1 MALLDE
7 LKLNNRKQPEQEL
20 KPAMNPLL
28 QGIFNLLGGG
38 LEGAIPNDPVIE
50 NLVKGGKSATEL
62 GTQLINDPFNFTAL
76 GKGAAGAKYA
86 LTPFMIARRKEIQQT
101 LKTFDDDPI
110 LRGNE
115 AVRTKLKK
123 ELDNIN
129 KTEIEDLRVD
139 NQYKGFVKD
148 PTTFGKTNDLS
159 KIIIPPLTTKTGI
172 RATGKTAEVADATS
186 KTGRRIDDIS
196 RLMIPP
202 LTQTSRKVTKQTEV
216 PTAFTREI
224 DDLATQIRRQ
234 EAAGGDPTSLFE
246 EVPQDMVED
255 LIRELSRNKFQ

>member
-1 MALLDE
+1 MALRDE

-50 NLVKGGKSATEL
+50 SLVKAGGFFKEQA
-62 GTQLINDPFNFTAL
+62 NDPFNYL
-76 GKGAAGAKYA
+76 GGGTVKGAKIA

-159 KIIIPPLTTKTGI
+159 KIIIPPLSKDAMQAARVARG
-172 RATGKTAEVADATS
+172 EVADATS
-186 KTGRRIDDIS
+186 KTGRRA
-196 RLMIPP
+196 P
-202 LTQTSRKVTKQTEV
+202 KQTEV

>member
-50 NLVKGGKSATEL
+50 SLVKAGGFFKEQA
-62 GTQLINDPFNFTAL
+62 NDPFNYL
-76 GKGAAGAKYA
+76 GGGTVKGAKIA

-148 PTTFGKTNDLS
+148 PTTFGKTS
-159 KIIIPPLTTKTGI
+159 Q
-172 RATGKTAEVADATS
+172 VADATS
-186 KTGRRIDDIS
+186 KTGRRA
-196 RLMIPP
+196 P
-202 LTQTSRKVTKQTEV
+202 KQTEV

>member
-1 MALLDE
+1 MALRDE

-50 NLVKGGKSATEL
+50 SLVKGGQSATEL

-159 KIIIPPLTTKTGI
+159 KIIIPPLSKDAMQAARVARG
-172 RATGKTAEVADATS
+172 EVADATS
-186 KTGRRIDDIS
+186 KTGRRA
-196 RLMIPP
+196 P
-202 LTQTSRKVTKQTEV
+202 KQTEV

>member
-1 MALLDE
+1 
-7 LKLNNRKQPEQEL
+7 
-20 KPAMNPLL
+20 
-28 QGIFNLLGGG
+28 
-38 LEGAIPNDPVIE
+38 
-50 NLVKGGKSATEL
+50 
-62 GTQLINDPFNFTAL
+62 
-76 GKGAAGAKYA
+76 
-86 LTPFMIARRKEIQQT
+86 MIARRKEIQQT

-148 PTTFGKTNDLS
+148 PTTFGKTS
-159 KIIIPPLTTKTGI
+159 Q
-172 RATGKTAEVADATS
+172 VADATS
-186 KTGRRIDDIS
+186 KTGRRA
-196 RLMIPP
+196 P
-202 LTQTSRKVTKQTEV
+202 KQTEV

>member
-50 NLVKGGKSATEL
+50 SLVKGGGFFKEQA
-62 GTQLINDPFNFTAL
+62 NDPFNYL
-76 GKGAAGAKYA
+76 GGGTVKGAKIA

-148 PTTFGKTNDLS
+148 PTTFGKTS
-159 KIIIPPLTTKTGI
+159 Q
-172 RATGKTAEVADATS
+172 VADATS
-186 KTGRRIDDIS
+186 KTGRRA
-196 RLMIPP
+196 P
-202 LTQTSRKVTKQTEV
+202 KQTEV

>member
-1 MALLDE
+1 MALRDE

-50 NLVKGGKSATEL
+50 NLVKAGGFFKEQA
-62 GTQLINDPFNFTAL
+62 NDPFNYL
-76 GKGAAGAKYA
+76 GGGTVKGAKIA

-159 KIIIPPLTTKTGI
+159 KIIIPPLSKDAMQAARVARG
-172 RATGKTAEVADATS
+172 EVADATS
-186 KTGRRIDDIS
+186 KTGRRA
-196 RLMIPP
+196 P
-202 LTQTSRKVTKQTEV
+202 KQTEV

>member
-50 NLVKGGKSATEL
+50 NLVKGGGFFKEQA
-62 GTQLINDPFNFTAL
+62 NDPFNYL
-76 GKGAAGAKYA
+76 GGGTVKGAKIA

-148 PTTFGKTNDLS
+148 PTTFGKTS
-159 KIIIPPLTTKTGI
+159 Q
-172 RATGKTAEVADATS
+172 VADATS
-186 KTGRRIDDIS
+186 KTGRRA
-196 RLMIPP
+196 P
-202 LTQTSRKVTKQTEV
+202 KQTEV

>member
-1 MALLDE
+1 MALRDE

-50 NLVKGGKSATEL
+50 SLVKAGGFFKEQA
-62 GTQLINDPFNFTAL
+62 NDPFNYL
-76 GKGAAGAKYA
+76 GGGTVKGAKIA

-148 PTTFGKTNDLS
+148 PTTFGKTS
-159 KIIIPPLTTKTGI
+159 Q
-172 RATGKTAEVADATS
+172 VADATS
-186 KTGRRIDDIS
+186 KTGRKA
-196 RLMIPP
+196 P
-202 LTQTSRKVTKQTEV
+202 KQTEV

>member
-1 MALLDE
+1 MALRDE

-50 NLVKGGKSATEL
+50 NLVKAGGFFKEQA
-62 GTQLINDPFNFTAL
+62 NDPFNYL
-76 GKGAAGAKYA
+76 GGGTVKGAKIA

-202 LTQTSRKVTKQTEV
+202 LTQTGRRAPKQTEV

>member
-1 MALLDE
+1 MALPALSAQ
-7 LKLNNRKQPEQEL
+7 QPEQEL

-50 NLVKGGKSATEL
+50 NLVKAGGFLKEQA
-62 GTQLINDPFNFTAL
+62 NDPLNFTIA
-76 GKGAAGAKYA
+76 GKGYAGAKMA

-115 AVRTKLKK
+115 VVRTKLKK

-129 KTEIEDLRVD
+129 KTEVEELRLD
-139 NQYKGFVKD
+139 KQLDGFLNKPD
-148 PTTFGKTNDLS
+148 TFGRTADA
-159 KIIIPPLTTKTGI
+159 TTKTG
-172 RATGKTAEVADATS
+172 RAA
-186 KTGRRIDDIS
+186 I
-196 RLMIPP
+196 
-202 LTQTSRKVTKQTEV
+202 KQTDV
-216 PTAFTREI
+216 PTVFTKEM
-224 DDLATQIRRQ
+224 DDFATQIRRQ
-234 EAAGGDPTSLFE
+234 EAAGADPTSLFE

-255 LIRELSRNKFQ
+255 LLRELSRNKFK

>member
-1 MALLDE
+1 MALRDE

-50 NLVKGGKSATEL
+50 NLVKGGGFFKEQA
-62 GTQLINDPFNFTAL
+62 NDPFNYL
-76 GKGAAGAKYA
+76 GGGTVKGAKIA

-148 PTTFGKTNDLS
+148 PTTFGKTS
-159 KIIIPPLTTKTGI
+159 Q
-172 RATGKTAEVADATS
+172 VADATS
-186 KTGRRIDDIS
+186 KTGRRA
-196 RLMIPP
+196 P
-202 LTQTSRKVTKQTEV
+202 KQTEV

>member
-1 MALLDE
+1 MALRDE

-50 NLVKGGKSATEL
+50 SLVKGGQSATEL

-159 KIIIPPLTTKTGI
+159 KIIIPPLSKDAMQAARVARG
-172 RATGKTAEVADATS
+172 EVADATS
-186 KTGRRIDDIS
+186 KTGRRA
-196 RLMIPP
+196 P
-202 LTQTSRKVTKQTEV
+202 KQTEV
-216 PTAFTREI
+216 PTAFTIEI